1 MSEEKTEQPT
11 HKRLRDAR
19 KDGQTS
25 KSADLADAAAIAGVT
40 GVLALAATYFSGA
53 LRAIVDTALHFVS
66 ESHDAPLMYARLFD
80 LGKDALIVV
89 VPCVGIAAFAAVAA
103 LMPQVG
109 LQIATKPVVPDLK
122 HVNPVDG
129 VKRIFSWH
137 TVIDLAKMVVKAA
150 IIGVVMW
157 FTIRWML
164 PLIVGSLYQPLPEL
178 SKLFWSLV
186 IKLFFVA
193 VVVFIVIGM
202 IDVKLQRMLFL
213 HKLKMSKDEI
223 KREHKQMD
231 GDPKIKAE
239 RRRLARELVN
249 SAAPAQRVGFANA
262 LIVNPTHYAVAIR
275 YAPEEHPL
283 PLVIA
288 RGADESAA
296 QLRRFAQQA
305 NVPIIGNPPVARA
318 LYKVGIDEPIP
329 EALFETVAAILRWV
343 DAIGASGPRGASGA
357 SGARDA
363 QADEDA
369 APGMESGHV

>member
-1 MSEEKTEQPT
+1 MSEQKTEKPT
-11 HKRLRDAR
+11 EKRLRDAR
-19 KDGQTS
+19 KDGETS
-25 KSADLADAAAIAGVT
+25 KSADLADAASMAAVT
-40 GVLALAATYFSGA
+40 GVLAFAATSFGGA
-53 LRAIVDTALHFVS
+53 ARAIVHTALGFVT
-66 ESHDAPLMYARLFD
+66 ERHDLTLLLARTFD
-80 LGKDALIVV
+80 LGREALFVV
-89 VPCVGIAAFAAVAA
+89 VPCVGAAALSAVAA

-109 LQIATKPVVPDLK
+109 FKVATKPVVPDLK

-129 VKRIFSWH
+129 VKRIFSWR
-137 TVIDLAKMVVKAA
+137 TLIDLAKMVVKAA
-150 IIGVVMW
+150 IIGAVMW

-186 IKLFFVA
+186 VKLFFVA
-193 VVVFIVIGM
+193 IAVFFMVSV

-223 KREHKQMD
+223 KRERKQMD

-239 RRRLARELVN
+239 RKKLARELVN

-283 PLVIA
+283 PLVVA
-288 RGADESAA
+288 RGMDESAA
-296 QLRRFAQQA
+296 QLRRYAQEA

-318 LYKVGIDEPIP
+318 LYKVGLDEPIP
-329 EALFETVAAILRWV
+329 EELFETVAAILRWV
-343 DAIGASGPRGASGA
+343 EAIGARRSGVGADAGA
-357 SGARDA
+357 H
-363 QADEDA
+363 
-369 APGMESGHV
+369 GMESGDVQGA